1 MGTVIEKDQEPQ
13 HLSDRKKLFRLLREA
28 LHYRREA
35 SIVIVSIGVGTAVAM
50 VGPLLIGF
58 AINALIAKQFSHAVD
73 FGLLYA
79 ALYGVN
85 YFADNRRTFLM
96 PVVSQSVIRNMRDRG
111 FESLQRVPISY
122 FSKRETGRI
131 MSYIM
136 NDAEALSDFL
146 TFQLPQVLSGIAA
159 IAGSIV
165 IMLYYDVPLTL
176 VSLTVIPM
184 LGGFALIMQKRIRE
198 NFMET
203 RRKIAVV
210 TARLQETISGVRVI
224 QAFAREDAWANR
236 FDQANQ
242 DNMRVN
248 LRATK
253 LTSLFNSTVQIVEA
267 FGIAIVL
274 YVGAGQVLS
283 GALSVG
289 LLASFIF
296 WVQQFFNPVLQL
308 STFYNSYQAAMVGLD
323 RVYRLVDA
331 EPQEPKD
338 LKLQEAGEIKG
349 EVEFRDVRFA
359 YDRREVLHGISFVIP
374 AGAKVALVGPTGAG
388 KTTITNMLL
397 KFYQPSSG
405 AILIDGRPLS
415 EIDTSSYRNS
425 VGVVLQESLLLSG
438 TVLENIRFG
447 NPDLT
452 DDQIVQAIRGTDLDK
467 MIRTLPNGYNTVL
480 RERGSNL
487 SEGQKQ
493 LISFARAIV
502 RNPRILILDE
512 ATSQLDPM
520 TERSLQHAMSKTLEG
535 RTSVIIAHRLST
547 VSLCDLVLV
556 VEDGRITQSGPPD
569 SLIRQP
575 GTFAKLYALQTQ
587 V

>member
-28 LHYRREA
+28 LRYRREA

-415 EIDTSSYRNS
+415 EIDTSSYRNN

-452 DDQIVQAIRGTDLDK
+452 DGQIVQAIRGTDLDK

>member
-13 HLSDRKKLFRLLREA
+13 HLPDRKKLFRLLREA

-122 FSKRETGRI
+122 FSKRETGRV

-210 TARLQETISGVRVI
+210 TARLQETISGVKVI

-242 DNMRVN
+242 ENMRVN

-349 EVEFRDVRFA
+349 ELEFRDVRFA

-388 KTTITNMLL
+388 KTTIINMLL

-452 DDQIVQAIRGTDLDK
+452 DDQIVQAIRTTDLDK

-512 ATSQLDPM
+512 ATSQLDPL
-520 TERSLQHAMSKTLEG
+520 TERSLQYAMSKTLEG